1 MRVAFFARIVRV
13 LWLGLFIYA
22 VTVGVGYGKE
32 EGAKRAG
39 VEPAV
44 VSGGVQSGKVVEGNS
59 QAEKGGNEAQINWII
74 VVPSFV
80 IAAIGWGL
88 FFYQRKKIK
97 SDAVKRRE
105 GELEAEKQFKE
116 KEKESDT
123 KTDYER
129 YQDALKGELGYIRML
144 GLPGVESVKVNLN
157 DDTFVPLRIFR
168 SHDPDRYSGEE
179 NGKMYSDDAKALT
192 PDEVMQDA
200 FKKRRM
206 LLVIGDPG
214 AGKTT
219 LLKYYA
225 LCALD
230 SVRSLRLGFSGVVNV
245 FYLPLRELVCH
256 EKGQYKSLAA
266 NLAHWS
272 DKHHLPL
279 SVQFFDEWLRN
290 GTSLVLLDGLDEISN
305 VTDRIQV
312 CKWIDNA
319 WSGLRK
325 QGYFV
330 VTSRMTGYRK
340 DEGIELEADYERA
353 DVIDFSIKQQGQ
365 FLMNWFNEAFLK
377 ELCEEGVATPEMNQ
391 KSHEKAAERTRK
403 IIDLLKEDNNK
414 GLRQL
419 AAVPMILQIMAI
431 LWKDRDYLPESR
443 VALYNAVLDYLL
455 ELRDKRRDIAVP
467 VSATRARMVL
477 GPVSLWMQEELKTD
491 EVERE
496 KMQVKMQERLDIL
509 REKNF
514 IPPSVEDFCTHLVN
528 RAGLLVEHGAKSYMF
543 RHKSFREYLAG
554 VDLVRTV
561 LQNPKYLDTLISGF
575 DSDWWEEPMR
585 FFIAQVDE
593 KTFDLFMEKLFDS
606 PVIESL
612 TPTQQL
618 LLYTLIEE
626 APQKKIDALCKKLLD
641 MKTTDTRQRVILECL
656 KIIGK
661 LTALDTLHKFK
672 VDGLAKNK
680 DIADRAEEVMFA
692 LVDLK
697 RASEL
702 QKAESGEKFSSVVT
716 VSRIILKDRQP
727 SFRNPNE
734 HNAEYIRISGGSY
747 IYSHSEKKELVEDL
761 YVAKYPVTN
770 KLYRSFIAS
779 LQARETALG
788 AELEA
793 VAKGGL
799 WGSGFVD
806 YLENGKSDIAA
817 LFRSGYDEERK
828 FDGEDQPVVA
838 VTWYAAQ
845 AYCLWLSLLEG
856 DKALYRLPTEI
867 EWEWVAGGQQGTVG
881 KKVRDYPWPKKRGA
895 PTSKLANFGNNVG
908 ATTPVG
914 RYPEGA
920 TPEGLYDMAGNV
932 WEWTESIYNENT
944 PKKDLNPARSVRGGS
959 WISGSDSL
967 RCSFRSS
974 YHPENGRDLIVGFR
988 VVRPSHSLSFGDSEN
1003 LSI

>member
-1 MRVAFFARIVRV
+1 MRVTSFARIVRV

-32 EGAKRAG
+32 VGAKSTG

-44 VSGGVQSGKVVEGNS
+44 VSGGVQPGN
-59 QAEKGGNEAQINWII
+59 
-74 VVPSFV
+74 
-80 IAAIGWGL
+80 
-88 FFYQRKKIK
+88 K
-97 SDAVKRRE
+97 SDSLAGQGLRGKQQNNADVQSVAAGMSMGDTLKLLGTIFVVTGGGIWAVVKFIYPEWRRYCDTGKKKKRYHETLR
-105 GELEAEKQFKE
+105 K
-116 KEKESDT
+116 
-123 KTDYER
+123 
-129 YQDALKGELGYIRML
+129 ELGYIRML
-144 GLPGVESVKVNLN
+144 GLPGVENVQVNLD
-157 DDTFVPLRIFR
+157 DDTFVPLSFFR
-168 SHDPDRYSGEE
+168 SQGLDKDYGEGGSKIAHE
-179 NGKMYSDDAKALT
+179 GELPMT
-192 PDEVMQDA
+192 PDNVMQQA
-200 FKKRRM
+200 FKEQRRM

-225 LCALD
+225 MCALKQKH
-230 SVRSLRLGFSGVVNV
+230 LTRLGFSGPVSV
-245 FYLPLRELVCH
+245 FYLPLRDLVRDA
-256 EKGQYKSLAA
+256 KGCYDSLPT
-266 NLAHWS
+266 NLARWAK
-272 DKHHLPL
+272 KHHQTIQEEL
-279 SVQFFDEWLRN
+279 FEEWLHR

-305 VTDRIQV
+305 TAERREA
-312 CKWIDNA
+312 CKWIDTA
-319 WSGLRK
+319 WSGFSDA
-325 QGYFV
+325 YFV
-330 VTSRMTGYRK
+330 VTSRATGYNK
-340 DEGIELEADYERA
+340 DERIEIAAEYERA
-353 DVIDFSIKQQGQ
+353 DVKDFTPQQQ
-365 FLMNWFNEAFLK
+365 ERFLKNWFTAVFLK
-377 ELCEEGVATPEMNQ
+377 EPSEKQIDKKEWQRQQKAKAEEQ
-391 KSHEKAAERTRK
+391 TRK
-403 IIDLLKEDNNK
+403 IVAHLKEDKNK

-431 LWKDRDYLPESR
+431 LWKEREFLPKSR
-443 VALYNAVLDYLL
+443 VKLYNAVLDYLL
-455 ELRDKRRDIAVP
+455 ELRDERRGIPAILPADD
-467 VSATRARMVL
+467 ARKVL
-477 GPVSLWMQEELKTD
+477 GPVSLWMQEELNTD
-491 EVERE
+491 KAE
-496 KMQVKMQERLDIL
+496 KGAMHQKMQERLQYIISAQPL
-509 REKNF
+509 SAEAF
-514 IPPSVEDFCTHLVN
+514 CDFLVK
-528 RAGLLVEHGAKSYMF
+528 RAGLLINEDVDFYEF

-554 VDLVRTV
+554 VQLVKKVARTTGS
-561 LQNPKYLDTLISGF
+561 LDKLVSVFGV
-575 DSDWWEEPMR
+575 DWWNEPIK
-585 FFIAQVDE
+585 FFIAQEDE
-593 KTFDLFMEKLFDS
+593 EIFDLFMEKLLNS
-606 PVIESL
+606 PQSEELTSEQQSL
-612 TPTQQL
+612 LQSI
-618 LLYTLIEE
+618 IEE
-626 APQKKIDALCKKLLD
+626 APLKKVDALCKKLQD
-641 MKTTDTRQRVILECL
+641 GSNKAGRQRVILDCL
-656 KIIGK
+656 KAIGEPA
-661 LTALDTLHKFK
+661 ALNALQQFR

-680 DIADRAEEVMFA
+680 DIADRAEEVLLA

-702 QKAESGEKFSSVVT
+702 QKTKSGEKISSVVT

-747 IYSHSEKKELVEDL
+747 IYSYKEKKEQVEDL

-779 LQARETALG
+779 LQAKDSALC
-788 AELEA
+788 AELNTIA
-793 VAKGGL
+793 NNNT
-799 WGSGFVD
+799 WGPGFGN
-806 YLENGKSDIAA
+806 YLEKGNGNNAA

-895 PTSKLANFGNNVG
+895 PSSKLANFGNNVG

-932 WEWTESIYNENT
+932 WEWTESLYDENT

-959 WISGSDSL
+959 WGYASDYL
-967 RCSFRSS
+967 RCSFRLSIHPVS
-974 YHPENGRDLIVGFR
+974 YWYYDVGFR